1 MNGRWCGSD
10 ECELLLCWS
19 SWSGSG
25 WRRVEVGAS
34 AVVVVTRMTRCCLN
48 VDIVLWAMECQDMM
62 LKFEVG

>member
-1 MNGRWCGSD
+1 MEEGG
-10 ECELLLCWS
+10 
-19 SWSGSG
+19 
-25 WRRVEVGAS
+25 VGAS

>member
-1 MNGRWCGSD
+1 MEWERMEEGG
-10 ECELLLCWS
+10 
-19 SWSGSG
+19 
-25 WRRVEVGAS
+25 VGAS